1 MVCRGEASYLAMA
14 AQGGSGACE
23 LFDDVL
29 AELEAE
35 LAPFEEKAESI
46 LAGAGKV
53 VTADTALPEY
63 QGWLGGS
70 EAGSWPAATVEQ
82 VWGAAMRRR
91 RRQLAEVR
99 PINRGC
105 RSPAP
110 SFLDIVGVTHV
121 GCGNDGT
128 IARPGKQG
136 GRQGGGEIHGAAERL
151 RTRQGSH
158 CGHDVGAR
166 DAGIAW
172 WALGLQ
178 GDRGAGA
185 RDTFRRG
192 APRRPSR
199 AAPR

>member
-1 MVCRGEASYLAMA
+1 MA

-23 LFDDVL
+23 LFDDEL

-46 LAGAGKV
+46 LAGEGNV
-53 VTADTALPEY
+53 VTADTTLPEY

-70 EAGSWPAATVEQ
+70 EAGSWPASTIEQ
-82 VWGAAMRRR
+82 VWGAAVRRR

-99 PINRGC
+99 PVNSGLPFPR
-105 RSPAP
+105 ALVV
-110 SFLDIVGVTHV
+110 LDIFGVTHV

-151 RTRQGSH
+151 RTWQGSH
-158 CGHDVGAR
+158 CGRDVGAR
-166 DAGIAW
+166 DAGTAW
-172 WALGLQ
+172 WALGFQ